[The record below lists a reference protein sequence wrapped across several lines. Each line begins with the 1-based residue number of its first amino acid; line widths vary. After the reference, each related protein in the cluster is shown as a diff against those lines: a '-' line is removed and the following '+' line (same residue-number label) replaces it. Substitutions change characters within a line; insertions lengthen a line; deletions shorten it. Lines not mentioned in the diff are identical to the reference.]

1 MSVYISGVGI
11 VSSLGKNYEEHKENL
26 FELKEGISR
35 NSYENHGFV
44 LESYTGK
51 VQYDP
56 KVPKQ
61 YQDETRN
68 FKFAFKAFEEALASS
83 GVNLENYKNIAVCLG
98 TSLGGKVAGQE
109 ALYRFESGD
118 HRVEAELLEKTSV
131 HHIADELMA
140 YHGIVGASYV
150 ISTACSASN
159 NAVILGTQLLQDG
172 ECDLAICGGC
182 DELSDISLAGFTS
195 LGAINVEMPCQPYS
209 SGKGI
214 NLGEGAGFVVL
225 VKEKALA
232 KYGKII
238 GGLITSD
245 AYHITAPKPTGEGAA
260 QIAKQL
266 VAKAGIEFKDIDYI
280 NGHGTGTQANDK
292 MEKNM
297 YTKLFPQTTLIS
309 STKGQTGHTLGAAGI
324 IELINC
330 IAAIE
335 EQYVPATRNVIGTDD
350 FPQNFVYNKK
360 KKHNIK
366 NVLNFSFAFGGN
378 NSGVLLASL
387 DSSLETFAPEK
398 DLKLAILGSASSLQK
413 DHSSFVQYEEVA
425 SDFNDFK
432 ALRFKSAVPPKAI
445 NPAQFRKMDDLSKLV
460 AVTTAKALETSQIN
474 MKKIDTSK
482 VGIVF
487 TTPSGPV
494 DVVEGIEK
502 QITTEGYAHVSASRF
517 PYTVMNAAAGMLSI
531 MFKIKGPLS
540 VISTNAGAIDGIQ
553 YSKEMMRN
561 DGLDYVLLVS
571 AHQWTDMSLMWWEQL
586 GYNSTDYV
594 GADYCS
600 VQVLSRHKTGDNPIL
615 LGSKQLKYSNKTLHE
630 ISSIFD
636 RSFKELISNLHLS
649 PKDIKGIVWNERK
662 KIDSLD
668 YDFLQKISEQ
678 YQFPNLGQGQFNF
691 SSNGAGEELDFITN
705 ANLSPGYY
713 LALSYSKFGGISFA
727 VIEK

>member
-118 HRVEAELLEKTSV
+118 LQVEAELLEKTSV

-360 KKHNIK
+360 KK
-366 NVLNFSFAFGGN
+366 
-378 NSGVLLASL
+378 
-387 DSSLETFAPEK
+387 
-398 DLKLAILGSASSLQK
+398 LGCY
-413 DHSSFVQYEEVA
+413 HS
-425 SDFNDFK
+425 
-432 ALRFKSAVPPKAI
+432 
-445 NPAQFRKMDDLSKLV
+445 
-460 AVTTAKALETSQIN
+460 
-474 MKKIDTSK
+474 
-482 VGIVF
+482 
-487 TTPSGPV
+487 
-494 DVVEGIEK
+494 
-502 QITTEGYAHVSASRF
+502 
-517 PYTVMNAAAGMLSI
+517 
-531 MFKIKGPLS
+531 
-540 VISTNAGAIDGIQ
+540 GIQ
-553 YSKEMMRN
+553 YQ
-561 DGLDYVLLVS
+561 YVL
-571 AHQWTDMSLMWWEQL
+571 
-586 GYNSTDYV
+586 
-594 GADYCS
+594 
-600 VQVLSRHKTGDNPIL
+600 
-615 LGSKQLKYSNKTLHE
+615 SKPCP
-630 ISSIFD
+630 
-636 RSFKELISNLHLS
+636 LI
-649 PKDIKGIVWNERK
+649 
-662 KIDSLD
+662 
-668 YDFLQKISEQ
+668 
-678 YQFPNLGQGQFNF
+678 
-691 SSNGAGEELDFITN
+691 T
-705 ANLSPGYY
+705 
-713 LALSYSKFGGISFA
+713 
-727 VIEK
+727 